1 MNQILCCDRQPERL
15 RWSHLVHSGLP
26 AVYHKK
32 MAAVSCLGLST
43 CKRTSTSFPGL
54 FPWRWA
60 GRLAPPTFKGKAL
73 GARLKGLGIYQAI
86 LEEQTW
92 SINHISCIFLHISIE
107 SAIFKTDLDG
117 RPSPGRPPI
126 LRYKKAENG
135 RQHGHK
141 AFLLQLNARQKMRDL
156 IYGWKQNF
164 KTPHPLL
171 PHIFMTCWWYP
182 SRVTINSRAKI
193 VKMIIRSKTV
203 LNYMF
208 YELYDAFPFTSV
220 PSTCI

>member
-32 MAAVSCLGLST
+32 MAAVSCLGLSHHI
-43 CKRTSTSFPGL
+43 TSTSFPGL

-73 GARLKGLGIYQAI
+73 GARLKGLDIYQAI

-117 RPSPGRPPI
+117 RPSPGRPRI
-126 LRYKKAENG
+126 LRYKEG
-135 RQHGHK
+135 RKWTTTWPQSIFVTVKCPSKNAGLK
-141 AFLLQLNARQKMRDL
+141 LNILFMVGNK
-156 IYGWKQNF
+156 ISK
-164 KTPHPLL
+164 L
-171 PHIFMTCWWYP
+171 PTLP
-182 SRVTINSRAKI
+182 SPTYLWLVDGTQ
-193 VKMIIRSKTV
+193 VV
-203 LNYMF
+203 
-208 YELYDAFPFTSV
+208 
-220 PSTCI
+220 